1 MFQKREV
8 QIKMNYNSTRHFE
21 LLKRYQ
27 DLKKQGKHLYFE
39 NEKEYLELCEYKAAL
54 QEHVFW
60 KHRRQFALLMENFIN
75 GIIDGEK
82 FSDNFS
88 VLYRK
93 TLDAHN
99 GLKIDFERLKDF
111 QPDVRSKGFGGLIS
125 FLRAECDNFEE
136 DYDNDEF
143 FDSIKEI
150 WFKLQEALDKELD
163 SFE

>member
-1 MFQKREV
+1 MIDYNQKR
-8 QIKMNYNSTRHFE
+8 YFE
-21 LLKRYQ
+21 LLKRSQ
-27 DLKKQGKHLYFE
+27 NLKKHGKDFYFE
-39 NEKEYLELCEYKAAL
+39 NEKDYLELCDYQAAL
-54 QEHVFW
+54 EDHAFW
-60 KHRRQFALLMENFIN
+60 KSRRQFALLMENFIN

-93 TLDAHN
+93 TLDAYN
-99 GLKIDFERLKDF
+99 TLKIDFERLKDF

-150 WFKLQEALDKELD
+150 CFKLQEVLDKELD